1 MASVDSLLAQLGL
14 NCHVLSKP
22 KPYSKRVEIEVL
34 LEQIHHLAK
43 DGKVEVNPNIQP
55 ELISEANRSRGSFTS
70 KLLKKR
76 HFDAAKRLRSNKDI
90 TVRRA
95 DKAAVFVLIST
106 DEYLSKIDDIL
117 MDSTKFKRIHRDPT
131 LDIIRST
138 NKTIDAINAKNG
150 GVKLTKISGDFKP
163 GYLYGNVKT
172 HKPGNPLLPIISQ
185 IPTPTYNLA
194 KFLNQLLTPFIPT
207 QHSYVSSKDF
217 LDSINDAP
225 ARGIISSLDVEF
237 LFTNVPIIRTINYIC
252 DTIYR

>member
-1 MASVDSLLAQLGL
+1 M
-14 NCHVLSKP
+14 HSKCNSP
-22 KPYSKRVEIEVL
+22 
-34 LEQIHHLAK
+34 
-43 DGKVEVNPNIQP
+43 
-55 ELISEANRSRGSFTS
+55 
-70 KLLKKR
+70 
-76 HFDAAKRLRSNKDI
+76 KRLRSNKDI

-106 DEYLSKIDDIL
+106 DEYVSKIDDIL
-117 MDSTKFKRIHRDPT
+117 MDSTKFKRINRDPT

-172 HKPGNPLLPIISQ
+172 HKPGNPLRPIISQ

-194 KFLNQLLTPFIPT
+194 KFLNQLLTPLTPT

-225 ARGIISSLDVEF
+225 ARGIISSLDVESH
-237 LFTNVPIIRTINYIC
+237 FTNVPILRTINYIC
-252 DTIYR
+252 DAIYRTGPSPKLDIPEIHLRRLLEICTMETAFQCPRGNLYQQVDGVAMGSPLGVLFAHFFMG